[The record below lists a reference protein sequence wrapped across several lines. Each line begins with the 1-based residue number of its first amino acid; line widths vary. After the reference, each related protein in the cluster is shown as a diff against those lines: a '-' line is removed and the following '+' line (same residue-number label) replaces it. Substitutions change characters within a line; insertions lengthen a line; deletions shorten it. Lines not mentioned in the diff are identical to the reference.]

1 MRLAFTL
8 LFGISAAFG
17 GLVAVASRNLW
28 RSGLGLGLM
37 LLSTAFLYLVLGSEL
52 LFSIQILVYVG
63 GVLVLLLFLIM
74 LTSQLV
80 GREIKQTS
88 TNIRWGVI
96 VSTSL
101 FLLLAFIIWNE
112 RVPGSETIPVEL
124 GDVGSLL
131 LKEYLLPFELV
142 SLVLLAAFIGAA
154 VLARRW
160 RDGG

>member
-1 MRLAFTL
+1 MRLALIL

-52 LFSIQILVYVG
+52 LFSVQILVYVG

-88 TNIRWGVI
+88 TNIPSGAI
-96 VSTSL
+96 VSISL
-101 FLLLAFIIWNE
+101 FILLAFIIWNE
-112 RVPGSETIPVEL
+112 RLPRSETIPIEL
-124 GDVGSLL
+124 RDVGSLL